1 MKPTICL
8 SAVLCFA
15 SSATAD
21 VVLVEDGQP
30 RSAIVVAESPLRAVR
45 LAAQELQDDME
56 KITGAHLPI
65 VTQPGG
71 GAVPIYVGR
80 SPHTD
85 RLGITAEGLQDGA
98 YRIVSGDG
106 WLVLIGQDTEFSPI
120 EPWAR
125 GHDDIRSGKLQRAWD
140 EITGALWGVPERI
153 MFKNRFTLPGD
164 TGLPDAQRQAGQKLP
179 PLELWGFDER
189 GSFNAVCGLLGKLG
203 VRWYA
208 PGELGEVLPA
218 LRTIRLPQ
226 LDETVRPDFPIR
238 RFNVRFGVHG
248 QNLARWAMRLGI
260 RDPYGIGVAHGMAE
274 MTDRPEIF
282 EKHPDW
288 FALYGGKRQN
298 QPGPQRNHQL
308 CYSNAELFQ
317 ETVRNVRAQLDH
329 YKFAVVSVMPPDGY
343 TAICQCP
350 LCQGKDSP
358 ERDQRGL
365 LSDYVWD
372 FVNRVAKEVGK
383 THPDKKILNCAY
395 GVYTLPPLKI
405 QKLEPNVV
413 VSIVGGRR
421 PMNNRPEEQ
430 EEIRKLRESWLAKT
444 DNPIIVFENYPFT
457 DRGFYLPAFTP
468 HTMGASVNAVK
479 GVCQG
484 EDIWLTV
491 RQDFEKTGMG
501 FNHFLIYFTQR
512 MYWGGKQQDVD
523 AMFREYCRLFYGPAE
538 KEMLAFFDYCERNWQ
553 DTEKDKA
560 KADQALALFAP
571 AQAKAD
577 ATSIYGRRLALIDDY
592 LKGLRSK
599 SQQLGRKRGPVP
611 KLRLVGEAQ
620 GPIVIDGKLDEDAW
634 TQCPTAATGRLRELQ
649 TGRQPIF
656 GTTVKAA
663 WIGSNLYFAIRCEE
677 HPGER
682 PNIAATRKDD
692 GALWYGDC
700 VEVLLETDSRSYY
713 QIAVSPSGAV
723 ADLDRSAGRQQWFSW
738 DSQAEV
744 ATQIADDHWT
754 VEMRIPVTQD
764 ENDPLHRVIGRK
776 PTQSLPWHIN
786 LCRQRVRDDGQEHSA
801 FSPTGSEVFH
811 NTMKFAHFYDGHS
824 HEFEAAEPDADFL
837 TAVRRAAELVS
848 GGKCDEALAAYT
860 AAAEGKV
867 TDLQRSYAL
876 EQAAAVARGL
886 RQHELTDQ
894 LADRIPIAG
903 AKKTVLMQNLLDQ
916 ARAARVVEQYARE
929 DISVWPFWKRGDG
942 YFARGRAYTAT
953 KAGEQ
958 AEADL
963 ALALQWT
970 SDPRI
975 RDAIRLALGQNRES
989 QLQDDAAALA
999 AYQAIVA
1006 DAKHLGAADQFY
1018 AVQAIARLQTKRG
1031 QFEAALATLRR
1042 VEVDKLRGYW
1052 HDSML
1057 LARGEVLQA
1066 AGRNEEA
1073 LAIYQ
1078 SILAGESGD
1087 PRLRPLAEKR
1097 IVLLKA
1103 K

>member
-1 MKPTICL
+1 
-8 SAVLCFA
+8 
-15 SSATAD
+15 
-21 VVLVEDGQP
+21 
-30 RSAIVVAESPLRAVR
+30 
-45 LAAQELQDDME
+45 
-56 KITGAHLPI
+56 
-65 VTQPGG
+65 
-71 GAVPIYVGR
+71 
-80 SPHTD
+80 
-85 RLGITAEGLQDGA
+85 
-98 YRIVSGDG
+98 
-106 WLVLIGQDTEFSPI
+106 
-120 EPWAR
+120 
-125 GHDDIRSGKLQRAWD
+125 
-140 EITGALWGVPERI
+140 
-153 MFKNRFTLPGD
+153 
-164 TGLPDAQRQAGQKLP
+164 
-179 PLELWGFDER
+179 
-189 GSFNAVCGLLGKLG
+189 
-203 VRWYA
+203 
-208 PGELGEVLPA
+208 VLPA
-218 LRTIRLPQ
+218 LRTIRLPP

-248 QNLARWAMRLGI
+248 QNRARWAMRLGI

-282 EKHPDW
+282 AKHPDW

-298 QPGPQRNHQL
+298 QPGPQHNHQL

-329 YKFAVVSVMPPDGY
+329 YKFEVVSVMPPDGY

-372 FVNRVAKEVGK
+372 FVNRVAKEVRK

-395 GVYTLPPLKI
+395 GVYTLTPLKI
-405 QKLEPNVV
+405 QKLESNVV

-484 EDIWLTV
+484 EDIWLSV
-491 RQDFEKTGMG
+491 RQDFEKTDMG

-538 KEMLAFFDYCERNWQ
+538 QEMLAFFDYCERNWQ
-553 DTEKDKA
+553 DTEKDQA
-560 KADQALALFAP
+560 KADQALALFAQ
-571 AQAKAD
+571 ALAKAD
-577 ATSIYGRRLALIDDY
+577 ATSIYGRRLGLIDDY

-611 KLRLVGEAQ
+611 ALRLVGEAQ

-634 TQCPTAATGRLRELQ
+634 TQCPSATTGRLRELQ

-677 HPGER
+677 HPGEK
-682 PNIAATRKDD
+682 PNIAAARKDD

-700 VEVLLETDSRSYY
+700 VEVLLETDARSYY

-723 ADLDRSAGRQQWFSW
+723 ADLDRSAGRQQRFSW

-786 LCRQRVRDDGQEHSA
+786 ICRQRVRDDGQEHSA

-824 HEFEAAEPDADFL
+824 HEFEAAEPDGDFL

-848 GGKCDEALAAYT
+848 GGKRDEALAAYT
-860 AAAEGKV
+860 AAAEGQI
-867 TDLQRSYAL
+867 TDLQRSCAL
-876 EQAAAVARGL
+876 EQAAAAARGL
-886 RQHELTDQ
+886 RQHELADQ
-894 LADRIPIAG
+894 LADRIPIA
-903 AKKTVLMQNLLDQ
+903 AVKKTVLVQNLLDQ
-916 ARAARVVEQYARE
+916 ARAARVVEQHARE

-942 YFARGRAYTAT
+942 YFARGRAYAAT
-953 KAGEQ
+953 NAGKE

-970 SDPRI
+970 SDPRT

-989 QLQDDAAALA
+989 NLQDDTAALA
-999 AYQAIVA
+999 AYQAIIA

-1018 AVQAIARLQTKRG
+1018 AIQAIARIQTKRR
-1031 QFEAALATLRR
+1031 QFEAALATLQS
-1042 VEVDKLRGYW
+1042 VETDKLRGYW

-1057 LARGEVLQA
+1057 LSRGEVLQA
-1066 AGRNEEA
+1066 AGRNGEA
-1073 LAIYQ
+1073 LAVYQ

-1087 PRLRPLAEKR
+1087 PRLRPVAEKR
-1097 IVLLKA
+1097 IALLKA

>member
-1 MKPTICL
+1 
-8 SAVLCFA
+8 
-15 SSATAD
+15 
-21 VVLVEDGQP
+21 
-30 RSAIVVAESPLRAVR
+30 
-45 LAAQELQDDME
+45 
-56 KITGAHLPI
+56 
-65 VTQPGG
+65 
-71 GAVPIYVGR
+71 
-80 SPHTD
+80 
-85 RLGITAEGLQDGA
+85 
-98 YRIVSGDG
+98 
-106 WLVLIGQDTEFSPI
+106 
-120 EPWAR
+120 
-125 GHDDIRSGKLQRAWD
+125 
-140 EITGALWGVPERI
+140 
-153 MFKNRFTLPGD
+153 
-164 TGLPDAQRQAGQKLP
+164 
-179 PLELWGFDER
+179 
-189 GSFNAVCGLLGKLG
+189 
-203 VRWYA
+203 
-208 PGELGEVLPA
+208 
-218 LRTIRLPQ
+218 
-226 LDETVRPDFPIR
+226 
-238 RFNVRFGVHG
+238 
-248 QNLARWAMRLGI
+248 
-260 RDPYGIGVAHGMAE
+260 
-274 MTDRPEIF
+274 
-282 EKHPDW
+282 
-288 FALYGGKRQN
+288 
-298 QPGPQRNHQL
+298 
-308 CYSNAELFQ
+308 
-317 ETVRNVRAQLDH
+317 
-329 YKFAVVSVMPPDGY
+329 
-343 TAICQCP
+343 
-350 LCQGKDSP
+350 
-358 ERDQRGL
+358 
-365 LSDYVWD
+365 
-372 FVNRVAKEVGK
+372 
-383 THPDKKILNCAY
+383 
-395 GVYTLPPLKI
+395 
-405 QKLEPNVV
+405 
-413 VSIVGGRR
+413 
-421 PMNNRPEEQ
+421 
-430 EEIRKLRESWLAKT
+430 
-444 DNPIIVFENYPFT
+444 
-457 DRGFYLPAFTP
+457 
-468 HTMGASVNAVK
+468 
-479 GVCQG
+479 
-484 EDIWLTV
+484 
-491 RQDFEKTGMG
+491 
-501 FNHFLIYFTQR
+501 
-512 MYWGGKQQDVD
+512 
-523 AMFREYCRLFYGPAE
+523 
-538 KEMLAFFDYCERNWQ
+538 
-553 DTEKDKA
+553 
-560 KADQALALFAP
+560 
-571 AQAKAD
+571 
-577 ATSIYGRRLALIDDY
+577 
-592 LKGLRSK
+592 
-599 SQQLGRKRGPVP
+599 
-611 KLRLVGEAQ
+611 
-620 GPIVIDGKLDEDAW
+620 
-634 TQCPTAATGRLRELQ
+634 
-649 TGRQPIF
+649 
-656 GTTVKAA
+656 
-663 WIGSNLYFAIRCEE
+663 
-677 HPGER
+677 
-682 PNIAATRKDD
+682 
-692 GALWYGDC
+692 
-700 VEVLLETDSRSYY
+700 
-713 QIAVSPSGAV
+713 
-723 ADLDRSAGRQQWFSW
+723 
-738 DSQAEV
+738 
-744 ATQIADDHWT
+744 
-754 VEMRIPVTQD
+754 VTQD